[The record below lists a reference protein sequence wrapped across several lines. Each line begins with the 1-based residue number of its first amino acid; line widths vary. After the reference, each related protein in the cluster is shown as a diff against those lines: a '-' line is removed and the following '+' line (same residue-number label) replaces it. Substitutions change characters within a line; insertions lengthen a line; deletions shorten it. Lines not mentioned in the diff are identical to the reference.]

1 MDRSLEAMVSIAG
14 GWPGELNLGP
24 GGWPGELNL
33 GPHQNRSADL
43 TWGAAPLCLSRVR
56 GLTFPRL
63 LLGRSDFGS
72 QRIDADQPCC
82 SRRVMRPAAPRPV
95 FGMHDQAALN
105 WITVHIVQLLQN
117 LFAPHIKIVEAA
129 LPECRSFRHRSTE
142 R

>member
-1 MDRSLEAMVSIAG
+1 VDRSLEAMVSIAG

-63 LLGRSDFGS
+63 LLGRSDFGP
-72 QRIDADQPCC
+72 QRIDADQACW
-82 SRRVMRPAAPRPV
+82 RVAWRIKSGSAPKSERQRNVGCRTLVPFKGAGVDVSPPPA
-95 FGMHDQAALN
+95 
-105 WITVHIVQLLQN
+105 W
-117 LFAPHIKIVEAA
+117 
-129 LPECRSFRHRSTE
+129 SF
-142 R
+142 